1 VARKDAVAPPAEL
14 AYVAPPHMQPT
25 VSPDP
30 HRYLELAPRAP
41 EGAVDLRALWHADAG
56 DIELE
61 IGFGRGMFLL
71 ERAKSAPE
79 ARLLGIEIKSKWA
92 FKVAE
97 RAQRDALD
105 HVRVFGGDARE
116 ILPRLGPERSLARV
130 FVHFPDPW
138 WKKRHAKRRLRG
150 ASTMEPIARLL
161 ATGGEL
167 FIQTDVEDRAQDF
180 VTDLR
185 AHGGFELSD
194 PPFVPDQGYGARSNR
209 EKRAIADGLPIYR
222 ILARRR

>member
-1 VARKDAVAPPAEL
+1 MSRVHRMSNAE
-14 AYVAPPHMQPT
+14 
-25 VSPDP
+25 PDP
-30 HRYLELAPRAP
+30 HRYIELAPRAP
-41 EGAVDLRALWHADAG
+41 EGAIDLRTLWPVTSG
-56 DIELE
+56 EMELE

-71 ERAKSAPE
+71 ERAKSAPSS
-79 ARLLGIEIKSKWA
+79 RLLGIEIKSKWA

-97 RAQRDALD
+97 RAERDGLQ

-116 ILPRLGPERSLARV
+116 ILPRLHPERSLKRV

-161 ATGGEL
+161 EPNGEL

-180 VTDLR
+180 VIDIT

-194 PPFVPDQGYGARSNR
+194 PPFVSDQGFGARSNR
-209 EKRAIADGLPIYR
+209 EKRALQDGLPIYR

>member
-1 VARKDAVAPPAEL
+1 MSNAAE
-14 AYVAPPHMQPT
+14 
-25 VSPDP
+25 PDP
-30 HRYLELAPRAP
+30 RRYIELAPKAP
-41 EGAVDLRALWHADAG
+41 EGAIDLRSLWPLDSG
-56 DIELE
+56 EIELE

-71 ERAKSAPE
+71 ERARSAPE
-79 ARLLGIEIKSKWA
+79 ARLLGIEIKRKWA

-97 RAQRDALD
+97 RAERENLHQ
-105 HVRVFGGDARE
+105 VRVFGGDARE
-116 ILPRLGPERSLARV
+116 ILPRLVPERGIARV

-161 ATGGEL
+161 APGGEL

-180 VTDLR
+180 VTDIA

-222 ILARRR
+222 VLARRR